1 MCFLFFGCA
10 GSSLLH
16 GLFSSHGEWGLLSSC
31 ITRASHCGGL
41 SCCGAQALGHVGSAA
56 VAVPRLQSTSSVVVA
71 QLLRGMWDLPDQGL
85 NPCLLHWQALPF
97 ALCLCSS
104 GSPSLAVGSGSTMS
118 SSAPGSHLVHDARR
132 LLLTKDQLTL
142 LNQESAVCG
151 SEAPRAAV
159 WILTKLPP
167 TLQLPVTWL
176 LLTQMNP

>member
-1 MCFLFFGCA
+1 
-10 GSSLLH
+10 
-16 GLFSSHGEWGLLSSC
+16 
-31 ITRASHCGGL
+31 
-41 SCCGAQALGHVGSAA
+41 
-56 VAVPRLQSTSSVVVA
+56 
-71 QLLRGMWDLPDQGL
+71 
-85 NPCLLHWQALPF
+85 
-97 ALCLCSS
+97 
-104 GSPSLAVGSGSTMS
+104 MS
-118 SSAPGSHLVHDARR
+118 SSAPGSHAVHDACK